1 MTSFESLPLNM
12 LLLLRNLLH
21 RRDRDG
27 GQTVSPP
34 PRLRPQHSPAS
45 GLTAQWCRQVSSW
58 QISIP
63 GCALS
68 SCSAAAGSVQRLE
81 GMTSTSQAL
90 FSCVRQ
96 TLPAPSFCPSI
107 CPLFTWEKP
116 GPQNSGPDMSPAS
129 HDVEDKAGGSWD
141 GMGKRKEQTMWKFG
155 CCHLPLP
162 ISPCPTSSPK
172 RQCHCPAPCPGKGDF
187 LCKALGP
194 FLHLFLFPFPHLFLS
209 SPLPPFP
216 FPLVL
221 ASSIL
226 LPRSLY

>member
-1 MTSFESLPLNM
+1 
-12 LLLLRNLLH
+12 
-21 RRDRDG
+21 
-27 GQTVSPP
+27 
-34 PRLRPQHSPAS
+34 
-45 GLTAQWCRQVSSW
+45 
-58 QISIP
+58 
-63 GCALS
+63 
-68 SCSAAAGSVQRLE
+68 
-81 GMTSTSQAL
+81 MTSTSQAL

-141 GMGKRKEQTMWKFG
+141 GTGKRREQTMWKFG

-172 RQCHCPAPCPGKGDF
+172 RQCHCPAPSPGKGDF

-194 FLHLFLFPFPHLFLS
+194 FLHLFLFPFLHLFLS

-226 LPRSLY
+226 PSPPFSLLISTWWPPMLHTALDCCIITKSFLIIPAWRR